1 MADAQYQEY
10 ELQLEP
16 GSRIFV
22 YTDGLPEATDKK
34 QEMFGTDRI
43 LNVLNE
49 VPDADANHVLEH
61 MRAAVDFFVQDAEQ
75 FDDLTMLCLEYKGTN
90 TASAPVTAAAA
101 ADKNE

>member
-1 MADAQYQEY
+1 MEDAQYQEY
-10 ELQLEP
+10 EVQLEP

-49 VPDADANHVLEH
+49 VPDAGPNQVLEH
-61 MRAAVDFFVQDAEQ
+61 MSTAVDFFVQDAEQ
-75 FDDLTMLCLEYKGTN
+75 FDDLTMLCMEYKGPD
-90 TASAPVTAAAA
+90 TATAPAAAEVA
-101 ADKNE
+101 EDRNE